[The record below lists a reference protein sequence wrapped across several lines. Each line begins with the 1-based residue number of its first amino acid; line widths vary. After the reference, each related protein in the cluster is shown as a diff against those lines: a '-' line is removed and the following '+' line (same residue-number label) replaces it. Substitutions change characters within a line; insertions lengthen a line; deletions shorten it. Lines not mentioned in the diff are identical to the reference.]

1 MVYFESKDT
10 WSEEAQDMP
19 TAAAFRC
26 TKNFSSL
33 KSRRE
38 QVREWSA
45 ILPLSLN
52 RRFAR
57 HTTPI

>member
-10 WSEEAQDMP
+10 SSEEAQDMP

-33 KSRRE
+33 KSRDE
-38 QVREWSA
+38 SK
-45 ILPLSLN
+45 
-52 RRFAR
+52 FANGR
-57 HTTPI
+57 QSFP